1 MLSATDFYVS
11 SICYNLKELNRHNY
25 TFINQR
31 KTLVFSNSYL
41 NIINLYLN
49 NVRETR
55 LSNKRSRGVKAGIVW
70 NPEDYQ
76 YCSAIDYSSGTGFIG
91 IDYI

>member
-1 MLSATDFYVS
+1 L
-11 SICYNLKELNRHNY
+11 NLG
-25 TFINQR
+25 
-31 KTLVFSNSYL
+31 
-41 NIINLYLN
+41 
-49 NVRETR
+49 R